1 MKKRILCF
9 GDSNTWGTIPG
20 ESARYADDVR
30 WTGVLQNVLGD
41 GYTVIEEGN
50 GGRTTVHDDPVERR
64 LSGLTYFTPCC
75 ESHSPLDLII
85 IMLGT
90 NDLKIRFGEGP
101 ETIAMGFGR
110 YQEALTIVSMD
121 GGQPKV
127 LLVSPILVDASYQ
140 DVPVFRDMFG
150 SQAVERSQGLASA
163 YQKVA
168 EVNGWEFLNAADYVK
183 ASEKD
188 GIHMDAEQHK
198 IFGTVLAQKVKE
210 ILEMLV

>member
-20 ESARYADDVR
+20 KSARYADDVR
-30 WTGVLQNVLGD
+30 WTGVLQSVLGD

-75 ESHSPLDLII
+75 ESHSPLDLVI

-90 NDLKIRFGEGP
+90 NDLKMRFAEGP
-101 ETIAMGFGR
+101 ETIAMGFNR
-110 YQEALTIVSMD
+110 YKEALTIASMD
-121 GGQPKV
+121 GKQPKV
-127 LLVSPILVDASYQ
+127 LLVSPILVDASYR
-140 DVPVFRDMFG
+140 DVPVFYDMFG
-150 SQAVERSQGLASA
+150 SQAVERSQRLAPA
-163 YQKVA
+163 YKKVA
-168 EVNGWEFLNAADYVK
+168 EANGWEFLNAAVYTK
-183 ASEKD
+183 ASTKD
-188 GIHMDAEQHK
+188 GIHMDAVQHK

-210 ILEMLV
+210 ILETCI